1 MERKLIITG
10 VSGFLG
16 TWIARYFR
24 ERGWE
29 TVGVGTVRARDCA
42 VGGLSGYLQARFPDA
57 GAAEWIAAQRPD
69 AVVHCGGL
77 ASVPE
82 SFLDPERGADGAV
95 RGTAEILE
103 ALRRS
108 GSGAKFV
115 LMSSAAVYGQ
125 PKSIPVR
132 EDARLEPMSPYGWH
146 KLEAEAICR
155 EHVERWGGRASAL
168 RVFSAYGE
176 GLRRQVVWDL
186 VQRIRSSDQRLELLG
201 TGEES
206 RDFVHAWD
214 VARAVEVVIGSAP
227 MKGEVYNV
235 GSGEETTIRELA
247 EMLMEVMGKR
257 LALSWVGDPLEG
269 YPVRWHA
276 DIGAISGLGYK
287 RGARLGE
294 RLRSV
299 VSWAEGLERRGAVK
313 GVASMGGLGELV
325 MG

>member
-1 MERKLIITG
+1 L
-10 VSGFLG
+10 
-16 TWIARYFR
+16 
-24 ERGWE
+24 
-29 TVGVGTVRARDCA
+29 
-42 VGGLSGYLQARFPDA
+42 
-57 GAAEWIAAQRPD
+57 
-69 AVVHCGGL
+69 
-77 ASVPE
+77 
-82 SFLDPERGADGAV
+82 DGAV

-125 PKSIPVR
+125 PVRFPVR
-132 EDARLEPMSPYGWH
+132 EDAPVAPMSPYGWH

-155 EHVERWGGRASAL
+155 EHVERWGGRASAV

-186 VQRIRSSDQRLELLG
+186 VQRIRSSDGRLELMG

-206 RDFVHAWD
+206 RDFVHASD
-214 VARAVEVVIGSAP
+214 VARAVEVVIGAAP
-227 MKGEVYNV
+227 MRGEVYNV

-247 EMLMEVMGKR
+247 EMLMGVMGKR
-257 LALSWVGDPLEG
+257 LALSWLGDPVEG

-276 DIGAISGLGYK
+276 DIGGICGLGYG

-299 VSWAEGLERRGAVK
+299 VSWAEGLGRGGVVK
-313 GVASMGGLGELV
+313 GVAGVGELV